1 MQGEPIHFLPWW
13 WYVVAVGGLAL
24 IAALWSP
31 TPQGKRRIA
40 RLGVQLW
47 SEGLPP
53 AVGLWLSM
61 GTSMAAV
68 ASLYAAAGLQPAYT
82 GLVLIAPWL
91 VHALTGVIWNA
102 VRVHQ
107 AYHQYRSMLM
117 PLLVLL
123 VVPYA
128 WWRLTGSN
136 PEPKISLI
144 VLVSA
149 FGVLYVTSVVRAA
162 SIYITRGPGP
172 LYFRIAYLCA
182 LEAIPWLWIHNW
194 LSASEK

>member
-1 MQGEPIHFLPWW
+1 
-13 WYVVAVGGLAL
+13 
-24 IAALWSP
+24 
-31 TPQGKRRIA
+31 
-40 RLGVQLW
+40 
-47 SEGLPP
+47 
-53 AVGLWLSM
+53 
-61 GTSMAAV
+61 
-68 ASLYAAAGLQPAYT
+68 
-82 GLVLIAPWL
+82 
-91 VHALTGVIWNA
+91 
-102 VRVHQ
+102 
-107 AYHQYRSMLM
+107 MLM

>member
-1 MQGEPIHFLPWW
+1 
-13 WYVVAVGGLAL
+13 
-24 IAALWSP
+24 
-31 TPQGKRRIA
+31 
-40 RLGVQLW
+40 
-47 SEGLPP
+47 
-53 AVGLWLSM
+53 
-61 GTSMAAV
+61 MAAV
-68 ASLYAAAGLQPAYT
+68 ALLYAAAGLQPAYT

-91 VHALTGVIWNA
+91 VHALAGVIWNA